1 MKADEQVLCALGW
14 LTKPTKPTTSKTGG
28 CGSVR
33 AGVSRRAWRGGNVTV
48 PGWLGSQMYRTTPTT
63 LAGAVADRVED
74 LQREREG
81 RERESERMGLEED

>member
-1 MKADEQVLCALGW
+1 
-14 LTKPTKPTTSKTGG
+14 
-28 CGSVR
+28 
-33 AGVSRRAWRGGNVTV
+33 
-48 PGWLGSQMYRTTPTT
+48 MYRTTPTT